1 MFNGAPAIRQIIP
14 DREKDYDF
22 TRINNCHNTPS
33 PDMIMGGVYDHYH
46 ISKRKLKFFAAAVL
60 QCSSFPLAFIRFLK
74 PDTEN
79 YFELV
84 NMLRCRDV
92 AASGE
97 ILEETAPASESS
109 DEVQIFDIGKGKV
122 VKRMKATP
130 MIQEQARKIIGSI
143 TGMYAKIQPFPDKG
157 YIVKIPVNP
166 ALKVQ
171 SQYINASVDRIYVI
185 FTDKEPPIVLILD
198 SSDKP
203 FVYNFG
209 WKTDELEKQLGF
221 KFVY

>member
-1 MFNGAPAIRQIIP
+1 MII
-14 DREKDYDF
+14 
-22 TRINNCHNTPS
+22 IS
-33 PDMIMGGVYDHYH
+33 

-60 QCSSFPLAFIRFLK
+60 AVFLVSFGIYQIFGNQ
-74 PDTEN
+74 DTEN

>member
-1 MFNGAPAIRQIIP
+1 
-14 DREKDYDF
+14 
-22 TRINNCHNTPS
+22 
-33 PDMIMGGVYDHYH
+33 
-46 ISKRKLKFFAAAVL
+46 
-60 QCSSFPLAFIRFLK
+60 
-74 PDTEN
+74 
-79 YFELV
+79 
-84 NMLRCRDV
+84 
-92 AASGE
+92 
-97 ILEETAPASESS
+97 
-109 DEVQIFDIGKGKV
+109 
-122 VKRMKATP
+122 MKATP